1 MFTKTILSATALLAG
16 VATAATAPG
25 VPIQV
30 SQNLT
35 VMYGN
40 NTVSP
45 GGELIPRPETAQ
57 PPTIS
62 SPVWFA
68 DEQGPGRCVL
78 LMVDLDVPRNNSRVQ
93 LVHWIA
99 TNVTRSVPISANT
112 TGSPLVIPS
121 DNPVP
126 YLQPSPPVGD
136 IPHSYT
142 FILMAQPRNFSIP
155 SMYDDLADNRVGFN
169 VSQFAADANLTNGIA
184 ATWITVQNLTETPT
198 NTSFP
203 PPRPSPTGD
212 GADSGGAASGD
223 ASGMMIAGRTFWAA
237 MSTTVVAVVFAI
249 AL

>member
-16 VATAATAPG
+16 VATAGSAPG
-25 VPIQV
+25 FPIDV
-30 SQNLT
+30 TQNLT
-35 VMYGN
+35 VTYSN

-45 GGELIPRPETAQ
+45 GGERIPRPETAA
-57 PPTIS
+57 PPTVS
-62 SPVWFA
+62 SPVWFS
-68 DEQGPGRCVL
+68 DERGPGQCVL

-112 TGSPLVIPS
+112 TGSALDIPS

-136 IPHSYT
+136 SPHSYT
-142 FILMAQPRNFSIP
+142 FILMQQPRNFSIP
-155 SMYDDLADNRVGFN
+155 SMYADLADNRVGFN
-169 VSQFAADANLTNGIA
+169 VSQFAADANLTTALA
-184 ATWITVQNLTETPT
+184 ATWITVQNLTDVPS

-212 GADSGGAASGD
+212 GEGSSDPASGD
-223 ASGMMIAGRTFWAA
+223 ASGAMIGGRTLWTAI
-237 MSTTVVAVVFAI
+237 STAVVAVGFAI

>member
-25 VPIQV
+25 FPIQV

-45 GGELIPRPETAQ
+45 GGELIPRP
-57 PPTIS
+57 
-62 SPVWFA
+62 
-68 DEQGPGRCVL
+68 
-78 LMVDLDVPRNNSRVQ
+78 
-93 LVHWIA
+93 
-99 TNVTRSVPISANT
+99 
-112 TGSPLVIPS
+112 GSPLVIPS